1 MKNCIILFIFACL
14 AGCTGRQ
21 QADTD
26 VIRLTLTKSQDTVSR
41 PRSASGFLSE
51 EKNPFPG
58 IPPEAVTCIPG
69 SKNPQLHYSNIDITT
84 SRSISGIMAYPPP
97 MVNIPILTNVMKSL
111 QYMLFS

>member
-58 IPPEAVTCIPG
+58 IHPETVIRIPG
-69 SKNPQLHYSNIDITT
+69 WKNSQLYYNDIDFPQLLFQ
-84 SRSISGIMAYPPP
+84 AYKAGR
-97 MVNIPILTNVMKSL
+97 VS
-111 QYMLFS
+111 